1 MRKPRDAEREP
12 PKIGR
17 RRVQT
22 VDASSIDRA
31 SLRPQVVEQLRAHC
45 RPVVSRVRTRPRT
58 RVSPDERLRPR
69 PLASRLRWTVEARD
83 QLREHLEPL
92 CLRQRQHLGDELS
105 YGLSHRPRL
114 DGVGGSIQ
122 MHFARRDSRIVSST
136 ETRRVVHA
144 RRPQRS
150 GKRRGGCDRF
160 SASVLYRRGRHLTQ
174 GVPPHEDP

>member
-1 MRKPRDAEREP
+1 LRKPRDAEREP

-122 MHFARRDSRIVSST
+122 MHFTRRDSRIVSST
-136 ETRRVVHA
+136 ETRGA
-144 RRPQRS
+144 SRRPQRS
-150 GKRRGGCDRF
+150 GKMRVRVIDSRRGDSIAGAVTSHR
-160 SASVLYRRGRHLTQ
+160 
-174 GVPPHEDP
+174 VPPHEDP